1 MIVGFLGW
9 IFLLWTL
16 FTPKFNSENQQSDP
30 LIFFFWTLPLAAHTL
45 KLHHSC
51 EHYLLINYKDGH
63 KHVHD
68 KFFNVKI
75 SIILGLSSQSERYKS
90 IYWWWIT
97 CKWICWWAIWFKLE
111 KEKKVWRNFRI
122 IINAQTCNAQT
133 FLIIKWKNVIITV
146 LVLLKCLK
154 CNLNVLNCVN
164 VTVYVE

>member
-1 MIVGFLGW
+1 MIVGFVGW
-9 IFLLWTL
+9 KSTILSI
-16 FTPKFNSENQQSDP
+16 N
-30 LIFFFWTLPLAAHTL
+30 FFFWTLPLAAHTL

-133 FLIIKWKNVIITV
+133 FLIKWKNVIITV
-146 LVLLKCLK
+146 LVILKCLK